1 MVFIYVILIVEIKK
15 KEIKRRNKTMT
26 DLTIIA
32 YINEMDDDG
41 NAVEGYTIAAE
52 SQKQNEKEK

>member
-1 MVFIYVILIVEIKK
+1 
-15 KEIKRRNKTMT
+15 MT

-52 SQKQNEKEK
+52 SQKQNEKEKYGND